1 MFSTG
6 TDEHGLKV
14 KQAAEAQQRTPLAFS
29 DEVSSSFKVS
39 LCYVCIVCSCSILI
53 FSFFQQRKPPHAR
66 WYGGVGLSF
75 R

>member
-39 LCYVCIVCSCSILI
+39 LCYVCRVLVLYTDLFL
-53 FSFFQQRKPPHAR
+53 FSTKKNAAR
-66 WYGGVGLSF
+66 EMVWLRGLVV
-75 R
+75 